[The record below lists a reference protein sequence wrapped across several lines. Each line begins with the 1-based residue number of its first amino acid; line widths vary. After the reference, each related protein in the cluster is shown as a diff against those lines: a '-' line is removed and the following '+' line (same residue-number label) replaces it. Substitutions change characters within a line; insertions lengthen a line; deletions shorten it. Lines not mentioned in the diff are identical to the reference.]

1 MEPFPDTLR
10 TLGIT
15 NGAQLSA
22 IQPNG
27 GIAPMKRLFSRRAIC
42 LALPIATL
50 IAAGAFVAPSAS
62 AEEWNKSYTV
72 SGRAQVRA
80 ETNDGAVQIFTGDSK
95 QVEFRVTYNGYELDK
110 NLHIDSHQDG
120 DSVAINARVQG
131 HWGFSWGG
139 HNRGL
144 KIEVHM
150 PKDADVQVDTGDG
163 SVTMESLNGR
173 VKIHTGDG
181 SVRADQVAGDVDI
194 DTGDGSITVSGAK
207 GDIRLRTGDGHI
219 EARNLDGKVDAYS
232 GDGHIT
238 LEGRLDGLNVKTGD
252 GSIDARIR
260 PGSKIDSGWSI
271 RTGDGSVDV
280 TLPGELQA
288 NIEASTN
295 DGHITMGI
303 PLTVEGTFSTS
314 QLHGKMNGG
323 GQPIVIHTGDG
334 SIRLSKA

>member
-1 MEPFPDTLR
+1 MNRF
-10 TLGIT
+10 
-15 NGAQLSA
+15 
-22 IQPNG
+22 
-27 GIAPMKRLFSRRAIC
+27 FSRRAIC
-42 LALPIATL
+42 MALPLAALVAATAL
-50 IAAGAFVAPSAS
+50 VVPSAR

-72 SGRAQVRA
+72 SGRAQVHV
-80 ETNDGAVQIFTGDSK
+80 ETNDGAIQTYTGDSK

-110 NLHIDSHQDG
+110 NLHIDSKQDG
-120 DSVAINARVQG
+120 DSVQINARVNG

-150 PKDADVQVDTGDG
+150 PKDADLTVDTGDG
-163 SVTMESLNGR
+163 SVNTQAINGHL
-173 VKIHTGDG
+173 KIHTGDG

-194 DTGDGSITVSGAK
+194 DTGDGSITVTGAK

-219 EARNLDGKVDAYS
+219 DARNLDGKVDAYS

-238 LEGRLDGLNVKTGD
+238 LDGRMDALNVKTGD
-252 GSIDARIR
+252 GSIDAHIR

-280 TLPGELQA
+280 VLPAELQA

-295 DGHITMGI
+295 DGHISMGI
-303 PLTVEGTFSTS
+303 PLMVEGTFSNS
-314 QLHGKMNGG
+314 QIHGKMNGG

>member
-1 MEPFPDTLR
+1 M
-10 TLGIT
+10 
-15 NGAQLSA
+15 
-22 IQPNG
+22 
-27 GIAPMKRLFSRRAIC
+27 
-42 LALPIATL
+42 ALPF
-50 IAAGAFVAPSAS
+50 AALVAASAFAASSAS

-72 SGRAQVRA
+72 SGRSQVHV
-80 ETNDGAVQIFTGDSK
+80 ETNDGSVQTFTGDTK
-95 QVEFRVTYNGYELDK
+95 QVEFHVTYNGYELDK
-110 NLHIDSHQDG
+110 TLHIDSRQDG
-120 DSVAINARVQG
+120 DTVQITARVNG

-150 PKDADVQVDTGDG
+150 PKDADLQVDTGDG
-163 SVTMESLNGR
+163 SVTTQTISGKL
-173 VKIHTGDG
+173 KIHTGDG
-181 SVRADQVAGDVDI
+181 SVRADQVDGDVDI
-194 DTGDGSITVSGAK
+194 DTGDGSITVNGAK

-219 EARNLDGKVDAYS
+219 EGRNLDGKVDAYS

-238 LEGRLDGLNVKTGD
+238 LDGRLDSLTVKTGD

-280 TLPGELQA
+280 VLPAELQA

-295 DGHITMGI
+295 DGHISLGI
-303 PLTVEGTFSTS
+303 PVTVEGTFSNS
-314 QLHGKMNGG
+314 QIHGKMNGG

>member
-1 MEPFPDTLR
+1 M
-10 TLGIT
+10 
-15 NGAQLSA
+15 N
-22 IQPNG
+22 
-27 GIAPMKRLFSRRAIC
+27 RLVRRRAIRM
-42 LALPIATL
+42 ALPF
-50 IAAGAFVAPSAS
+50 AALVAAAAFTAPSAD
-62 AEEWNKSYTV
+62 AEEWNKAYTV

-80 ETNDGAVQIFTGDSK
+80 ETNDGAIQVYTGDTK

-120 DSVAINARVQG
+120 DSVQINARVNG

-150 PKDADVQVDTGDG
+150 PKDGDLQVDTGDG
-163 SVTMESLNGR
+163 SVTTQSINGHL
-173 VKIHTGDG
+173 KIHTGDG

-194 DTGDGSITVSGAK
+194 DTGDGSITVNGAK

-219 EARNLDGKVDAYS
+219 EAGNLDGKVDAYS

-238 LEGRLDGLNVKTGD
+238 LDGRMDALQVKTGD

-260 PGSKIDSGWSI
+260 SGSKIDSGWSI

-280 TLPGELQA
+280 VLPAELQA

-295 DGHITMGI
+295 DG
-303 PLTVEGTFSTS
+303 
-314 QLHGKMNGG
+314 
-323 GQPIVIHTGDG
+323 
-334 SIRLSKA
+334 